1 VIDQDGFRSNVGI
14 IVVNAKGKV
23 LWAKRAGSQN
33 AWQFPQGGVRQ
44 NEAPID
50 AMYRELKE
58 ELGLEPAH
66 VTVLAESKQWLRYR
80 LPVRFQRQQD
90 PQRCVGQK
98 QKWFLLQLIAEDSS
112 IKLDASE
119 HPEFDGWK
127 WVDYWLPLKQVI
139 FFKSHVYRKVLQE
152 FEKYIDNFAKF

>member
-14 IVVNAKGKV
+14 IVVNAEGKV

-33 AWQFPQGGVRQ
+33 AWQFPQGGIRQ

-66 VTVLAESKQWLRYR
+66 VTVLTESRQWLRYR
-80 LPVRFQRQQD
+80 LPVRFQRQHD
-90 PQRCVGQK
+90 AQRCVGQK
-98 QKWFLLQLIAEDSS
+98 QKWFLLQLVAEDGC
-112 IKLDASE
+112 IKLDASA
-119 HPEFDGWK
+119 HPEFDRWK

-139 FFKSHVYRKVLQE
+139 FFKSQVYRKVLQE
-152 FEKYIDNFAKF
+152 FESLLLK